1 MRPCGEG
8 YTKETYSVATA
19 EGLNIEEGKDL
30 VTLEELEGRDIT
42 WAGSVSDILGDGRN
56 RSGGGVEGEMWCS
69 KYSYNIPLIILQKMQ
84 AAEDMVVVGRLIP
97 FFVGGGG
104 S

>member
-1 MRPCGEG
+1 MRYTRPCGEG

-42 WAGSVSDILGDGRN
+42 WTVVSAIF
-56 RSGGGVEGEMWCS
+56 SATES
-69 KYSYNIPLIILQKMQ
+69 
-84 AAEDMVVVGRLIP
+84 VGRR
-97 FFVGGGG
+97 G
-104 S
+104 